1 MKPETDIQDDGASG
15 GIDEVSPVQQV
26 TRLVGDFRAV
36 AFAEFD
42 YYRDRISYSAG
53 VAKSTG
59 ILVALTLFSL
69 FSTVVALILGILVA
83 VGHALGF
90 VLGTLIIV
98 GVFAA
103 TTLLLAWLA
112 RKSGRRLA
120 FPELT
125 DGAEND

>member
-1 MKPETDIQDDGASG
+1 VKPETDIQDDTPAGVPEA
-15 GIDEVSPVQQV
+15 SPVLQV
-26 TRLVGDFRAV
+26 SRLVGDFRSV

-59 ILVALTLFSL
+59 ILVALTLFCL
-69 FSTVVALILGILVA
+69 FATVVALILGVLLA

-103 TTLLLAWLA
+103 STLLLAWLA